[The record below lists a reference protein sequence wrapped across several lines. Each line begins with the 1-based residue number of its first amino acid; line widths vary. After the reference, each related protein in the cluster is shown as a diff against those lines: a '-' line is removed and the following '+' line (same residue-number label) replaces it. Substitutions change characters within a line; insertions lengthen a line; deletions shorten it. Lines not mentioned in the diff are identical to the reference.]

1 VLTIHAQVTI
11 AARSLQHSRGL
22 PQSHSSAFWDGEM
35 NHKNSY
41 FRYFAALLMFGMNGI
56 VASHIALTSY
66 EIVFTRTLIGSLLLI
81 AFYALTRQAVHLL
94 HNKKH
99 TLCLI
104 ISGIAMGTSWM
115 FLYEGYQR
123 MGVSIA
129 SLAYYCGP
137 VIVMIL
143 SPILFREKL
152 TWPKMTGFLAVL
164 VGMFCVNSLALREV
178 NTTVGLFCGIMS
190 AVMYAFMVIFNK
202 KAKSITG
209 LENSMWQLLT
219 SFLTVAVFVGVK
231 QGFVIQIESGDWI
244 PILILGVFN
253 TGIGCY
259 FYFSAIGSL
268 PVQTVAIC
276 GYLEPLSAVVFSMLF
291 LRESMTIVQVIG
303 AILILGGAVFGE
315 LFRSQRAN
323 FHSLSDS
330 QLASK
335 KPLV

>member
-1 VLTIHAQVTI
+1 MKVN
-11 AARSLQHSRGL
+11 
-22 PQSHSSAFWDGEM
+22 E
-35 NHKNSY
+35 SY
-41 FRYFAALLMFGMNGI
+41 FKYFAALLMFGMNGI
-56 VASHIALTSY
+56 VASYIALSSY
-66 EIVFTRTLIGSLLLI
+66 EIVFTRTLIGSMLLVAI
-81 AFYALTRQAVHLL
+81 YVLTRQKVHLL
-94 HNKKH
+94 QNKKH

-115 FLYEGYQR
+115 FLYEAYQR
-123 MGVSIA
+123 IGVSIA

-143 SPILFREKL
+143 APILFREKL
-152 TWPKMTGFLAVL
+152 TWAKVIGFLAVL
-164 VGMFCVNSLALREV
+164 VGMFCVNAQAFSEV
-178 NTTVGLFCGIMS
+178 KTTLGLFCGIMS

-231 QGFVIQIESGDWI
+231 QGFVIHIESGNWI

-259 FYFSAIGSL
+259 FYFSSIGDL

-276 GYLEPLSAVVFSMLF
+276 GYLEPLSAVVFSVLF
-291 LRESMTIVQVIG
+291 LRESMTIIQVIG
-303 AILILGGAVFGE
+303 AVLILGGAAFGE
-315 LFRSQRAN
+315 LFHSHSNKVSAIVKFSRSI
-323 FHSLSDS
+323 
-330 QLASK
+330 
-335 KPLV
+335 

>member
-1 VLTIHAQVTI
+1 
-11 AARSLQHSRGL
+11 
-22 PQSHSSAFWDGEM
+22 
-35 NHKNSY
+35 
-41 FRYFAALLMFGMNGI
+41 MFGMNGI
-56 VASHIALTSY
+56 VANYIALTSY

-81 AFYALTRQAVHLL
+81 AIYALTRQKVHLFQ
-94 HNKKH
+94 NRTH

-115 FLYEGYQR
+115 FLYEAYQR
-123 MGVSIA
+123 IGVSIA

-143 SPILFREKL
+143 APILFREKL
-152 TWPKMTGFLAVL
+152 TWAKVIGFLAVL
-164 VGMFCVNSLALREV
+164 IGMFSVNAQALNEV
-178 NTTVGLFCGIMS
+178 NTALGLFCGIMS

-202 KAKSITG
+202 KARSITG

-219 SFLTVAVFVGVK
+219 SFLTVALFVGVN
-231 QGFVIQIESGDWI
+231 QGFVIHIESGNWI
-244 PILILGVFN
+244 PVLILGIFN

-259 FYFSAIGSL
+259 FYFSSIGNL

-276 GYLEPLSAVVFSMLF
+276 GYLEPLSAVIFSVLF

-303 AILILGGAVFGE
+303 AMLILGGAAFGE
-315 LFRSQRAN
+315 LFRSQSTN
-323 FHSLSDS
+323 FNSLLDS
-330 QLASK
+330 QLVSK